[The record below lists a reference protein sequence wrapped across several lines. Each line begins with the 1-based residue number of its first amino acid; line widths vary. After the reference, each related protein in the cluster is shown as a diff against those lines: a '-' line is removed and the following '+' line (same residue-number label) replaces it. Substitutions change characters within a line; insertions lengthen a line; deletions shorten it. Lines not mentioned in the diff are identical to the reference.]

1 MPVQDKQKQTI
12 LKAIGDLGRRVTP
25 ADVAT
30 KTGLPVL
37 VVQQELNKVAFE
49 TGGNMQVGDKGD
61 IVYSFHPGFTNSYLA
76 KGVAA
81 AFVVLGAKLAEVG
94 FYLLRIS
101 FGIALIASLIT
112 IVVLLLLIAVIVSRG
127 LGSGDDDDRGGGF
140 PIFMPTGGFHFSFW
154 DWMILRDLFLWDAM
168 TRRPVQ
174 YYDYRRPT
182 IRQRSRSNFLLN
194 CFSFLF
200 GDGDPNEGI
209 DQKRWQV
216 IAQVIKKNGNVVTAE
231 QLAPYTGA
239 DPKDENAVLPVLVRF
254 NGQPEVTPK
263 GNIIYVFEA
272 MQSTAADQDVHPPAY
287 LQEFPWKFTN
297 IPEGELLPVF
307 IVAGLNVAGAWTV
320 WNWFHNQPSLAHSRL
335 MTLVIALVVYGTLF
349 VTIPIVRTLLNSLR
363 NKRIE
368 IRNQKRY
375 QHAELVA
382 KPSDK
387 LLNKLAEAQEFRG
400 SRKITE
406 KDVVYTTEKDA
417 LDQPDELSEKFTQK
431 EFDAS
436 P

>member
-1 MPVQDKQKQTI
+1 MPVQDKEKQVI

-30 KTGLPVL
+30 RTGLPVL
-37 VVQQELNKVAFE
+37 VVQQKLNQVAFE

-61 IVYSFHPGFTNSYLA
+61 LVYSFHPGFTNSYLA
-76 KGVAA
+76 KGIAA
-81 AFVVLGAKLAEVG
+81 AFVVLGAKLAEICM
-94 FYLLRIS
+94 YLLRIS
-101 FGIALIASLIT
+101 FGIALITSLVI
-112 IVVLLLLIAVIVSRG
+112 IIVLLLLIAIIMSRG
-127 LGSGDDDDRGGGF
+127 LSNSDDDRGGGDFNFF
-140 PIFMPTGGFHFSFW
+140 PMGGFHFSFW

-168 TRRPVQ
+168 TRRPMT

-182 IRQRSRSNFLLN
+182 IRQRTRSNFLLN

-254 NGQPEVTPK
+254 NGNPEVTPK
-263 GNIIYVFEA
+263 GNIIYVFES

-297 IPEGELLPVF
+297 VPEGELLPVF

-320 WNWFHNQPSLAHSRL
+320 WNWFHKLPSLAHSPL

-349 VTIPIVRTLLNSLR
+349 VTIPMVRTLFNKVRNS
-363 NKRIE
+363 RIDK
-368 IRNQKRY
+368 RNQTRY
-375 QHAELVA
+375 DHAQLVA
-382 KPSDK
+382 KPADK
-387 LLNKLAEAQEFRG
+387 LIDKLAEAQEFRG

-417 LDQPDELSEKFTQK
+417 LDQPDELSEKFTRK